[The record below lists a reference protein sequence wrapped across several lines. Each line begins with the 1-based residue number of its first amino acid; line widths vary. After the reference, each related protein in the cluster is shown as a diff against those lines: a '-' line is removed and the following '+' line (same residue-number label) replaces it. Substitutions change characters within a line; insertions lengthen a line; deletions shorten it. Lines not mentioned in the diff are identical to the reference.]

1 MKKLFTLL
9 VLLVA
14 IVTGAQA
21 ADVITFAGAT
31 TKDSKTT
38 ALTPTISST
47 NANITLGTCASTCS
61 TNGYIITTTDGKTT
75 ILGNT
80 TYYLSQPY
88 QSGSKKYW
96 KDAGAN
102 FYGTF
107 TIPSGYTYV
116 IKGVNH
122 ALAAQ
127 GSSNFTATISIKD
140 ATSTKYATSEISVTK
155 LSSDGGTITSTAI
168 ALAEADWVTLSAGTY
183 TINVTPANTK
193 DSSTGKY
200 FGIAEVSITGDLVA
214 EGPAITTQP
223 QSAAYASGQT
233 MDPLT
238 VVATASAG
246 DLEYQW
252 YSCDDAE
259 KTNAVAIDGA
269 TSASYTPTEAGF
281 YYVKVTDGNGPVESS
296 VAEITVSAAE
306 APHISVSGAPA
317 EAVKVG
323 AEVVLTAE
331 ATGTPTPTITWY
343 DSNNQSVATIEGT
356 QLPYTVPTNKAG
368 TYTFYAKA
376 SNGVEPDATSA
387 NQTIVVKEQVAT
399 PTISPNGAYFEESQD
414 VELESATEDA
424 TILYS
429 TDNGETW
436 NTYNDELTLT
446 ETKTIKVKATKDGM
460 IDSEEATATFNK
472 VTLVE
477 QTSISEATTW
487 DFSKY
492 GTKEIGTNGTPFYR
506 NDVLVA
512 NVAQYGKAAAAAD
525 FGPATALVLNGDYI
539 VRDTKFCQ
547 VTHAKFKTTVPG
559 TLKVVFSNTGSDTRP
574 YRYLY
579 VNGVKTEYASNTS
592 KSNTTAEGIQ
602 VNSGEVDLYGV
613 LDPEADNADAGQV
626 TFIRI
631 YSIEFTPL
639 SAETLILGEQGG
651 NADKI
656 SAAAGTT
663 KNVFVDRKISNE
675 YYNTLFLPFALTT
688 AQINTIFGE
697 GTKVAK
703 YKGLKSNGTTFLFEN
718 VTTDMEANVGY
729 LVKPANTVNGFSVEG
744 AAIVNAGNIS
754 VTDFAMLGTYDTF
767 GNKAGNIVYYFTT
780 EGKMKKLSDTGKIKG
795 LRAMLAKIQNGAKT
809 VSTIVSNVD
818 LNPVIEGGTGGSRA
832 REEYFVEFVDD
843 ASVVTAIEAID
854 NSQLTIDNDAP
865 AYNLAG
871 QKVGKGYKGIVIKNG
886 KKVVMK

>member
-9 VLLVA
+9 TLLVA
-14 IVTGAQA
+14 IVTGAWAQ
-21 ADVITFAGAT
+21 DAT
-31 TKDSKTT
+31 TPSFSSSNWTSAEAVTAVLANHETEGVTIFSTQTSSSNYSSSTVRYLAMGASPSAFDGSQHFGIKANSAIIDSVAIQFAVNGSGDHNIAYIGWEKGKNPSNAVDVHGVTPLVTGSKSASDLKWQTIDVHGQNISEIRVSRQWKSLTEADGTTKISNFGGNKTINISGVKIWLKVVGPQIT
-38 ALTPTISST
+38 KQPESASYVTGQTIAALTVEATP
-47 NANITLGTCASTCS
+47 A
-61 TNGYIITTTDGKTT
+61 
-75 ILGNT
+75 
-80 TYYLSQPY
+80 
-88 QSGSKKYW
+88 
-96 KDAGAN
+96 
-102 FYGTF
+102 
-107 TIPSGYTYV
+107 
-116 IKGVNH
+116 
-122 ALAAQ
+122 
-127 GSSNFTATISIKD
+127 TAT
-140 ATSTKYATSEISVTK
+140 
-155 LSSDGGTITSTAI
+155 
-168 ALAEADWVTLSAGTY
+168 
-183 TINVTPANTK
+183 
-193 DSSTGKY
+193 
-200 FGIAEVSITGDLVA
+200 F
-214 EGPAITTQP
+214 
-223 QSAAYASGQT
+223 
-233 MDPLT
+233 
-238 VVATASAG
+238 
-246 DLEYQW
+246 QW
-252 YSCDDAE
+252 YSCDDTN
-259 KTNAVAIDGA
+259 KTNAEPIEGE
-269 TSASYTPTEAGF
+269 TSSSYTPSAAGF
-281 YYVKVTDGNGPVESS
+281 YYVAVTDGGVTVNSD
-296 VAEITVSAAE
+296 VAEITVSAAT
-306 APHISVSGAPA
+306 APNINATGAPTD
-317 EAVKVG
+317 AVKVG
-323 AEVVLTAE
+323 AEVVLTAT
-331 ATGTPTPTITWY
+331 ATGVPTPTITWY
-343 DSNNQSVATIEGT
+343 NGSNEPVATEEAT
-356 QLPYTVPTNKAG
+356 ELTYTVPTTAAG
-368 TYTFYAKA
+368 TYTFYATADNKVGTPA
-376 SNGVEPDATSA
+376 TTEPL
-387 NQTIVVKEQVAT
+387 TIVVKEQVAK

-414 VELESATEDA
+414 VELSATEDA

-429 TDNGETW
+429 TDNGATW
-436 NTYNDELTLT
+436 NTYSDKLTFT
-446 ETKTIKVKATKDGM
+446 ETTTIKVKATKDGM

-525 FGPATALVLNGDYI
+525 FGPATALVLNGDFI

-744 AAIVNAGNIS
+744 ATIVKAGNIS

-767 GNKAGNIVYYFTT
+767 GNKAGNVVYYFTT

-809 VSTIVSNVD
+809 VSTLVSNVD
-818 LNPVIEGGTGGSRA
+818 LNPVIEGGNGGARA

-871 QKVGKGYKGIVIKNG
+871 QKVGKGYKGIVIING
-886 KKVVMK
+886 KKVVK